1 VVYDSFDPVA
11 AAPPTV
17 LDDLPPPAVGPDA
30 VVRPRRDPESDDG
43 MSHRSRWL
51 LEWLLVIV
59 VAAGVAIGMRTY
71 VVGTYFIP
79 SASMEPTLMIGDR
92 ILVNKLSYHYHSIE
106 RGDIVVFGRPP
117 DEAPS
122 NIKDLVK
129 RVIGLPGETIK
140 SGPNG
145 QILIDGSPIAQP
157 WLTAGARLSPGPP
170 ITASTVGCHRG
181 ADDSCL
187 IPPGEYFMMG
197 DNRGN
202 SEDSRYFGPI
212 SGSLIVGHVILRFWP
227 LGSFHVF

>member
-1 VVYDSFDPVA
+1 VVSQPSDPVA
-11 AAPPTV
+11 AARPTV
-17 LDDLPPPAVGPDA
+17 LDDLPPAVGPDA
-30 VVRPRRDPESDDG
+30 TVRSSAEPEGANGGSN
-43 MSHRSRWL
+43 RTRWL
-51 LEWLLVIV
+51 LEWLLVVV

-92 ILVNKLSYHYHSIE
+92 ILVNKLSYDYHSVE
-106 RGDIVVFGRPP
+106 RGDIVVFGRPA

-129 RVIGLPGETIK
+129 RVIGLPRETIK

-145 QILIDGSPIAQP
+145 EILIDGSPIAQP
-157 WLTAGARLSPGPP
+157 WLTSSARQDPGPA
-170 ITASTVGCHRG
+170 INASTVGCQRG
-181 ADDSCL
+181 ADNSCL
-187 IPPGEYFMMG
+187 IPAGEYFMMG

-212 SGSLIVGHVILRFWP
+212 PGSLIVGHVVLRFWP
-227 LGSFHVF
+227 LGSIHVF